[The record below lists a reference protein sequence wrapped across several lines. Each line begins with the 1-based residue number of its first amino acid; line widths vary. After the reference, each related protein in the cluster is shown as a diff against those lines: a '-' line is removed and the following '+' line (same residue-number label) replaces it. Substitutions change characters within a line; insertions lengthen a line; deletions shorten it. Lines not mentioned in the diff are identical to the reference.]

1 MKSVQTLID
10 ALKEEIDLTSD
21 ISPVVTVS
29 RRNLR
34 TLIEFVEKE
43 YSDND

>member
-1 MKSVQTLID
+1 MKTVQTLIV

-29 RRNLR
+29 RRKLR
-34 TLIEFVEKE
+34 SLIELIEKDH
-43 YSDND
+43 SDND